1 MAPTFDHGNTLGFT
15 VPENKVQKLL
25 DNEDI
30 LRKWVEKGRN
40 KYFQGKP
47 RMADVAV
54 EALSSASI
62 DSREYFRCRLLDLS
76 LKDVTDAA
84 KAFPKQILSAERAR
98 LACKIVDV
106 NRGRLLDAISAG

>member
-1 MAPTFDHGNTLGFT
+1 
-15 VPENKVQKLL
+15 
-25 DNEDI
+25 
-30 LRKWVEKGRN
+30 
-40 KYFQGKP
+40 
-47 RMADVAV
+47 MADVAV

-62 DSREYFRCRLLDLS
+62 DSREYFRYRLLDLS